1 MRCRVKEKRIMMG
14 KSQSDLA
21 KATGCTRA
29 QISKIEN
36 NKIPNPG
43 VKIAIKIAKELYTA
57 VENLW
62 Y

>member
-1 MRCRVKEKRIMMG
+1 MG